1 VSPEDVVA
9 RLAAAGCVAAEAE
22 AAELVAAAPAP
33 AALAAMIDRRARGEP
48 LPWILG
54 SVSFCGLRLGIRPGV
69 YVPRWHTE
77 RLARRAAARL
87 PEGGV
92 AVDVCTGSGAVACWL
107 QHAVPSV
114 TVLATDIDLRAVA
127 CARDNGVHA
136 FVGHLDDPLPADLAG
151 SVDVL
156 TAVVPY
162 VPTEAL
168 PFLPRDVLA
177 NEPRQA
183 LDGGE
188 GGLSVLIEM
197 VERSVRW
204 LRPGGWFLAELGG
217 GQAAPVSAAME
228 IAGFVDVAVLRDEE
242 GDDRLIEGRLPIP
255 RNGK

>member
-1 VSPEDVVA
+1 MSPEDVVA

-22 AAELVAAAPAP
+22 AAELVAAAPEP
-33 AALAAMIDRRARGEP
+33 AALAPMIDRRARGEP
-48 LPWILG
+48 LPWIVG
-54 SVSFCGLRLGIRPGV
+54 SMSFCGLRLGIRPGV

-87 PEGGV
+87 PECGV
-92 AVDVCTGSGAVACWL
+92 AVDVCTGSGAVARWL
-107 QHAVPSV
+107 QQSVPSA
-114 TVLATDIDLRAVA
+114 TVLATDIDPRAVA
-127 CARDNGVHA
+127 CARDNGVDA
-136 FVGHLDDPLPADLAG
+136 FVGHLDDPLPDDLAG

-168 PFLPRDVLA
+168 PFLPPDVLA
-177 NEPRQA
+177 YEPRRA

-188 GGLSVLIEM
+188 GGLSVLTEL
-197 VERSVRW
+197 VDRSVRW
-204 LRPGGWFLAELGG
+204 LCPGGWFLAELGG
-217 GQAAPVSAAME
+217 DQAAPVSAAME
-228 IAGFVDVAVLRDEE
+228 IAGFVDVAVLQDEE